1 MNSPQTTVS
10 GFKAVTNTFIRVL
23 PIGIYAGLVLMA
35 VIFQNIEAYYLL
47 KRVLERNKIEKVII
61 SFAPFHLDHHDT
73 FLHRTLKFNFFDSEI

>member
-35 VIFQNIEAYYLL
+35 VIFQNMEAYYLL
-47 KRVLERNKIEKVII
+47 IGLIANDFI
-61 SFAPFHLDHHDT
+61 SFGVG
-73 FLHRTLKFNFFDSEI
+73 